1 MESTF
6 LLRIACGHTARDTN
20 YRQAAVTQATRDLQ
34 MHFELSVTM
43 MFVPCRASLV
53 WPELS
58 GLESVQ
64 LQHRDVEL
72 AEASGKGE
80 TLGHHPVS
88 HTGSCLHPGENQSHS
103 TFWSDMIHTLSIVIR
118 FISLVLYKPMLMIE
132 RLCNRK

>member
-1 MESTF
+1 MK
-6 LLRIACGHTARDTN
+6 
-20 YRQAAVTQATRDLQ
+20 
-34 MHFELSVTM
+34 
-43 MFVPCRASLV
+43 FVPYRASLV

-88 HTGSCLHPGENQSHS
+88 HTDSCLHPGENQSHS
-103 TFWSDMIHTLSIVIR
+103 TFRYDSYIVIH